1 MPRTQHM
8 DQAKRRELI
17 ALAGFVVLCGALSAL
32 GGLAT
37 STSVGTWYQTLAKPP
52 FNPPDWIFAPV
63 WTTLYILIAI
73 SGWRIWRLPASIAR
87 TRALVAF
94 GVQLLLNLTWSFLF
108 FGLRDIVLGLAEII
122 LLLLAIVVTDALFW
136 RLDRPA
142 GALFLP
148 YVAWV
153 FFATILNASL
163 WLLN

>member
-1 MPRTQHM
+1 MARS
-8 DQAKRRELI
+8 KRQELA
-17 ALAGFVVLCGALSAL
+17 ALGGFILLCLAVSGL

-63 WTTLYILIAI
+63 WTSLYILMAI
-73 SGWRIWRLPASIAR
+73 SGWRIWRLPRSLAR
-87 TRALVAF
+87 KHALVAF
-94 GVQLLLNLTWSFLF
+94 GIQLTLNLLWSFLF
-108 FGLRDIVLGLAEII
+108 FGMRNIGLGLSEIVLLLGSII
-122 LLLLAIVVTDALFW
+122 VTTSLFW

-142 GALFLP
+142 GVLFLP

-153 FFATILNASL
+153 SFATVLNASL